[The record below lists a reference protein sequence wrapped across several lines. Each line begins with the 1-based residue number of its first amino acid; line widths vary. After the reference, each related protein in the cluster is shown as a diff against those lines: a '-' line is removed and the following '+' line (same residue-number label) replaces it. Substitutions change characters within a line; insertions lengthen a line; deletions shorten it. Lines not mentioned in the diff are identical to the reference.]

1 MTLRQLHQFAAVARL
16 GSVKAA
22 ARELAVTEPAISAA
36 VSALRRELG
45 DDLYLR
51 AGNALVL
58 TVGGERLASLA
69 TEICGLADRARV
81 KLDDTQPAGVRVL
94 HVAVTGTVD
103 EHVAAP
109 LLTAFTDRTP
119 GVEAAVEVEPAARF
133 AELLARRRADIT
145 LGPRPS
151 RADAPELVA
160 VPFLRYQLVVVAG
173 NDHCLASRRD
183 LAPAELAVER
193 WVVGPGG
200 VERSTP
206 AGAYFAHSRIAP
218 PDVRAY
224 PSDAAALAAVAS
236 GEGVMLALLHAALP
250 WLQRRALCRLDVR
263 GTPLADRWYACTLA
277 EEHCLTGATELRR
290 FAVSREATQAMA
302 APRRGIP
309 AARVRPAVHAT
320 LWSSVASRQSPARPG
335 AR

>member
-1 MTLRQLHQFAAVARL
+1 VTLRQLHQFAAVARL

-22 ARELAVTEPAISAA
+22 ARELAVSEPAVSAA

-51 AGNALVL
+51 AGNAIVL

-81 KLDDTQPAGVRVL
+81 SLEDTQPAGVRL
-94 HVAVTGTVD
+94 LRVAVTSAVD
-103 EHVAAP
+103 EHVAAA

-119 GVEAAVEVEPAARF
+119 GVEATVAVESPGRF
-133 AELLARRRADIT
+133 GELLARRRADIA
-145 LGPRPS
+145 LGPRPRGAEAS
-151 RADAPELVA
+151 GLIA
-160 VPFLRYQLVVVAG
+160 VPFLRYQLIVVAG
-173 NDHCLASRRD
+173 PEHRLAGRAD

-193 WVVGPGG
+193 WIVGPGG

-206 AGAYFAHSRIAP
+206 AGDYFAHHRIAP
-218 PDVRAY
+218 PDVRAF
-224 PSDAAALAAVAS
+224 PSDAAALAAAAA
-236 GEGVMLALLHAALP
+236 GEGVMLALSHAALP
-250 WLQRRALCRLDVR
+250 SLQRRGLCRLDVR
-263 GTPLADRWYACTLA
+263 GTPVAARWYACTLA

-290 FAVSREATQAMA
+290 FATSAEATQAMA
-302 APRRGIP
+302 SPRRGVP

-320 LWSSVASRQSPARPG
+320 LWSSVASRGGR
-335 AR
+335 

>member
-1 MTLRQLHQFAAVARL
+1 
-16 GSVKAA
+16 
-22 ARELAVTEPAISAA
+22 
-36 VSALRRELG
+36 
-45 DDLYLR
+45 
-51 AGNALVL
+51 
-58 TVGGERLASLA
+58 
-69 TEICGLADRARV
+69 
-81 KLDDTQPAGVRVL
+81 
-94 HVAVTGTVD
+94 
-103 EHVAAP
+103 
-109 LLTAFTDRTP
+109 
-119 GVEAAVEVEPAARF
+119 
-133 AELLARRRADIT
+133 
-145 LGPRPS
+145 
-151 RADAPELVA
+151 
-160 VPFLRYQLVVVAG
+160 
-173 NDHCLASRRD
+173 
-183 LAPAELAVER
+183 
-193 WVVGPGG
+193 VGPGG

-302 APRRGIP
+302 SPRRGIP